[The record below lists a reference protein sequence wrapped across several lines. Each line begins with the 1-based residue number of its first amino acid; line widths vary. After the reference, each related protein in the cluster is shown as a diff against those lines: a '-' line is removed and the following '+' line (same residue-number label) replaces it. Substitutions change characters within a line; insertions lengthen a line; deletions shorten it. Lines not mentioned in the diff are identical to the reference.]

1 MIIIQITF
9 SPPSLSCILTCLLQD
24 VPTKITIGKPLSGNP
39 GTTVLQKPLP
49 GPLSLPRGPVTTA
62 PTSTPSPTQAQQTP
76 VTSQGGSVI
85 VVDISPDRANINT
98 SNALA
103 DILQGTGER
112 EVLLTHV
119 NYAGLDILWCTVF
132 FLLVF
137 KHFSLSYIRL

>member
-1 MIIIQITF
+1 MITIQLTF
-9 SPPSLSCILTCLLQD
+9 FHQVFFSTLTCLLQD

-112 EVLLTHV
+112 EVL
-119 NYAGLDILWCTVF
+119 
-132 FLLVF
+132 
-137 KHFSLSYIRL
+137 